1 MSTFDTSRV
10 SILKEAVD
18 VTLRQRLKKH
28 LMSQAER
35 IVDETVEELASE
47 IQTNVSMYRN
57 TMGWQDAVDI
67 IVTDKRSKED

>member
-1 MSTFDTSRV
+1 MATFDTSRV

-18 VTLRQRLKKH
+18 ITLRQRLKKH

-47 IQTNVSMYRN
+47 IETNVSTYRN
-57 TMGWQDAVDI
+57 AMDIQDVLNI
-67 IVTDKRSKED
+67 IVTDVRSKED

>member
-10 SILKEAVD
+10 SMLKEAVD
-18 VTLRQRLKKH
+18 ITLRQRLKKH